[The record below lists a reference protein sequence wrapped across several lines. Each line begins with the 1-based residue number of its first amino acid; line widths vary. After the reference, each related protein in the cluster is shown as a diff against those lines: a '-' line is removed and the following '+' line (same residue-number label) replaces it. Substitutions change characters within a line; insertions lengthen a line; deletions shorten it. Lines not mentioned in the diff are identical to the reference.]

1 MAQFLSSDEAKA
13 LGLPPSALVRA
24 ALKPSSGP
32 TLWRMNGVGS
42 TMLGSFAD
50 PRVLPA
56 YFSMLWLTVLF
67 IPVAPLGIYLVRHA
81 GPRSFRFLGRI
92 DAADFHKLYPGKMPR
107 LVLSALGHAAAMFVC
122 VVVALVVITVIF
134 HWRR

>member
-1 MAQFLSSDEAKA
+1 MASSLSSDEVKA
-13 LGLPPSALVRA
+13 LGLPPLASVRA
-24 ALKPSSGP
+24 ALKPTAGP

-67 IPVAPLGIYLVRHA
+67 IPIAPLGVYLVRDA
-81 GPRSFRFLGRI
+81 GPRSFQFLGRI
-92 DAADFHKLYPGKMPR
+92 DATDFGRLYPGKLPR

-122 VVVALVVITVIF
+122 VVVALVLITMIF
-134 HWRR
+134 RWRR

>member
-1 MAQFLSSDEAKA
+1 MATSLSPDDVNAS
-13 LGLPPSALVRA
+13 GLPPIASVRA
-24 ALKPSSGP
+24 ALKPTSGP

-67 IPVAPLGIYLVRHA
+67 IPVAPLGIYLVREA
-81 GPRSFRFLGRI
+81 GPRSFQFLGRI
-92 DAADFHKLYPGKMPR
+92 DAVPFGRLYPGKLPR

-122 VVVALVVITVIF
+122 VVVALVVITIIF

>member
-1 MAQFLSSDEAKA
+1 MATYLSSDEVTT
-13 LGLPPSALVRA
+13 LGLPPLASVQA
-24 ALKPSSGP
+24 ALKPTSAP
-32 TLWRMNGVGS
+32 TLWRMNGIGS

-67 IPVAPLGIYLVRHA
+67 IPLVPLGVYLVRDA
-81 GPRSFRFLGRI
+81 GPRSFQFLGRI
-92 DAADFHKLYPGKMPR
+92 DATDFSRLYPGKLPR

-122 VVVALVVITVIF
+122 VVVALVVITMIF